1 MTNVRR
7 PFYLF
12 STKYLGSCKERLGN
26 RMHSNGAEDNS
37 VGQDLTT
44 KIYFNKPIREQIQ
57 EELIMNM
64 IPAL

>member
-1 MTNVRR
+1 MTNARR
-7 PFYLF
+7 LFCLF

-37 VGQDLTT
+37 AGEDLTA
-44 KIYFNKPIREQIQ
+44 KIYFNKPIRDQIQ
-57 EELIMNM
+57 EELIVNM